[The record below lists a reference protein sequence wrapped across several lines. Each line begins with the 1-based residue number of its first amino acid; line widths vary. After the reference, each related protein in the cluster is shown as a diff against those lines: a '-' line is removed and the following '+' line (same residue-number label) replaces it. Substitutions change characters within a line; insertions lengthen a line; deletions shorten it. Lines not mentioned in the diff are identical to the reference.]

1 MLVWV
6 WAAGMVA
13 LAATASELAPT
24 PLSRLLKAIAVNSG
38 EGIGRVACN
47 DEEVARALRREGVRV
62 DPTASLAWASTEGEV
77 REFSRSGKLVI
88 CPSLAWVDAGAAVV
102 VQVEGGRPV
111 YYLFQDQAKRSGV
124 YLKSVVYHYAK
135 ERR

>member
-1 MLVWV
+1 MFSLVLV
-6 WAAGMVA
+6 AGLVA
-13 LAATASELAPT
+13 LGAASSELAPT

-38 EGIGRVACN
+38 EGISRVACN

-62 DPTASLAWASTEGEV
+62 DPTASLAWAATEGEV
-77 REFSRSGKLVI
+77 KELSKSGKLVI
-88 CPSLAWVDAGAAVV
+88 CPNLSWVDAGAAVV

-124 YLKSVVYHYAK
+124 YLKAVVYHYAK